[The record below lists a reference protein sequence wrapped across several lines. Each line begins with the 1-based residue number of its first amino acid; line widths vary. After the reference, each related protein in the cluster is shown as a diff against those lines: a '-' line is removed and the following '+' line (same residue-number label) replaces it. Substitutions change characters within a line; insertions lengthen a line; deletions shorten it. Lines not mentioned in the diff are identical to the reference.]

1 MKLCFVLPCYSP
13 STSDHYY
20 HLYELIEVLA
30 QDNTICLLAES
41 GSKNCAIS
49 NLESYYLNQGSNTF
63 LRLIHR
69 LYLILKIRTQGYKKF
84 YLHYSETSTIMASIV
99 TKIFGGTTYKWHCA
113 QEDVYQKSW
122 HPKNW
127 PDKLL
132 REVPFKLS
140 VHFTDYLVTCTPQ
153 MKKHYHTLFGLPLEK
168 IKVIPNFVCLD
179 RFKPYKGS
187 KNHLKRKLNLPDKP
201 LLLFVHRLAPRK
213 GADRLIEYAHIIKTG
228 KLPLHILAIGTG
240 PLETN
245 LRNQIKKQ
253 NLQNQL
259 TLLGAV
265 PNHDI
270 NKYYQAS
277 DIFIM
282 PSRVEEFGR
291 VQLEAMATGLPLIV
305 TQTSS
310 NLLVLKG
317 YPKHLIL
324 MQSRYMQVPTVA
336 VKLLQN
342 QTQYQ
347 HLVQLV
353 LKRAKKFSFMKAHQ
367 QFELLFQT
375 K

>member
-1 MKLCFVLPCYSP
+1 MKLCFVLPYYSP

-41 GSKNCAIS
+41 GSVNCDIKNI
-49 NLESYYLNQGSNTF
+49 ESYYLNRGHNPVT
-63 LRLIHR
+63 RLFHR
-69 LYLILKIRTQGYKKF
+69 LYLLALIRSRGYQKF
-84 YLHYSETSTIMASIV
+84 YLHYAETSTIMAAII

-132 REVPFKLS
+132 RELPFKLS

-153 MKKHYHTLFGLPLEK
+153 MKKHYHTHFGLPLEK

-179 RFKPYKGS
+179 RFKLFKGS
-187 KNHLKRKLNLPDKP
+187 KNHLKRKLNLPNKP
-201 LLLFVHRLAPRK
+201 ILLFVHRLAPRK
-213 GADRLIEYAHIIKTG
+213 GADRLLEYAQIIKAQQ
-228 KLPLHILAIGTG
+228 LPLHILAIGTG

-259 TLLGAV
+259 TLLGAI

-270 NKYYQAS
+270 IKYYQAS

-291 VQLEAMATGLPLIV
+291 VQLEAMAVGLPIVATKTLSSSIFKHSPQSKLIFPQNKPQSFIDQCIKLIKNKNLYKEISV
-305 TQTSS
+305 SNTILVRKYSLSSIKQTFT
-310 NLLVLKG
+310 NK
-317 YPKHLIL
+317 I
-324 MQSRYMQVPTVA
+324 A
-336 VKLLQN
+336 N
-342 QTQYQ
+342 
-347 HLVQLV
+347 
-353 LKRAKKFSFMKAHQ
+353 
-367 QFELLFQT
+367 
-375 K
+375 